1 MKRNIFLAL
10 IIGLLCFS
18 TGIEAGA
25 KPKYFSDD
33 SGKKKVA
40 PDPIYKKTIIV
51 PQGYVLSIRTNNTWS
66 TKNFSVPDKVF
77 AHLNDDFYYNNHL
90 IAPQGS
96 IIQGMVVKSVSRNE
110 QQEAQLQIKFTS
122 IITPSAQVIPIT
134 ALVKNGDKNG
144 IIKGDKEILQNS
156 TVDIILKQPVTYI
169 PL

>member
-1 MKRNIFLAL
+1 MKRNILLAL
-10 IIGLLCFS
+10 LICLFCMS
-18 TGIEAGA
+18 VCAGVDA

-40 PDPIYKKTIIV
+40 PDPIYNKTIII
-51 PQGYVLSIRTNNTWS
+51 PQGYVLSIRTNNVWS
-66 TKNFSVPDKVF
+66 TKNFTVPDKVF

-96 IIQGMVVKSVSRNE
+96 IVQGMVVKSVSANE
-110 QQEAQLQIKFTS
+110 QQDAQLQIKFTS
-122 IITPSAQVIPIT
+122 IITPNAQVIPIT

-144 IIKGDKEILQNS
+144 IIKGNKEISQNS
-156 TVDIILKQPVTYI
+156 LVDIILKQPVTYI

>member
-1 MKRNIFLAL
+1 MKRNIFLTLL
-10 IIGLLCFS
+10 ICGFCFS
-18 TGIEAGA
+18 VINTVDA

-33 SGKKKVA
+33 SGKKKVT
-40 PDPIYKKTIIV
+40 PDPIYNKTIII

-96 IIQGMVVKSVSRNE
+96 IVQGMVVKSVNPNE

-122 IITPSAQVIPIT
+122 IITPNSQIIPIT

-144 IIKGDKEILQNS
+144 IIKGNKEISQNS
-156 TVDIILKQPVTYI
+156 LIDIILKQPVTYI